1 MRHRKKNRKLS
12 RTKDQRRALLS
23 NLVKELLFR
32 EEIVTTLP
40 KAKEAVK
47 LAEKMITLA
56 KDSSLHH
63 RRLVLG
69 FIKDKETLGK
79 LFSVVAPRY
88 QNQRGGYTKVIK
100 LGYRKGDSALI
111 CKVKLS

>member
-1 MRHRKKNRKLS
+1 VRHRKKNRQLA
-12 RTKDQRRALLS
+12 RTKDQRRALL
-23 NLVKELLFR
+23 NNRVKELLFR

-40 KAKEAVK
+40 KAKETVK

-63 RRLVLG
+63 RRLVLS
-69 FIKDKETLGK
+69 FIRDKETLGK

-88 QNQRGGYTKVIK
+88 QNQKGGYTKVIK
-100 LGYRKGDSALI
+100 LGYRRGDSALI

>member
-1 MRHRKKNRKLS
+1 VRHRRKNRKLS

-40 KAKEAVK
+40 KAKETVK
-47 LAEKMITLA
+47 LAERMISLA

-63 RRLVLG
+63 RRLVLS

-88 QNQRGGYTKVIK
+88 QNQKGGYTKVIK

-111 CKVKLS
+111 CKVKLN